1 MKRLEPRRTV
11 IKCEKCGGRIKPG
24 EEIKIGGIRKNYYHP
39 KCYEQI
45 EKVRMSIH
53 THDNTVA
60 SVKKSLVKSGQTL
73 IYYCP
78 HCGAP
83 LKIEAKSPQIQK
95 FCTRCKGDLGILD
108 MGKLMR
114 ALEGKSK

>member
-1 MKRLEPRRTV
+1 MKRLETRSTV

-24 EEIKIGGIRKNYYHP
+24 EEIKIGGIRKQYYHP

-45 EKVRMSIH
+45 EKVRMTVY
-53 THDNTVA
+53 THDNA
-60 SVKKSLVKSGQTL
+60 GSSVKNLVKSGQTL

-83 LKIEAKSPQIQK
+83 LKIEAKSSQIQK
-95 FCTRCKGDLGILD
+95 FCTRCRGDLGVLD
-108 MGKLMR
+108 MGKLVR
-114 ALEGKSK
+114 ALEGKRAR